1 MPAFFP
7 LLRGQTTEVARRD
20 LIKYQKALEK
30 SAGGPGRVGGRR
42 LGRGEGGGVHA
53 ETIVASLACLVV
65 LRARCLPVYVTFFS
79 IPGSGGRRGGG
90 VRRKEIPFVQP

>member
-1 MPAFFP
+1 M
-7 LLRGQTTEVARRD
+7 
-20 LIKYQKALEK
+20 
-30 SAGGPGRVGGRR
+30 
-42 LGRGEGGGVHA
+42 HA